1 MGTHDE
7 LTVAVI
13 GAGPV
18 GPAAAG
24 LRDLPLVGMR

>member
-13 GAGPV
+13 GAGLV
-18 GPAAAG
+18 GLAAAG